1 MLNFKKNSFE
11 NIEYI
16 IRKNSKNTVQLGEHF
31 ANLCKY
37 FFDNSKYFKSIFRR
51 TWHWRDWPYCWGRD
65 KGIDLVAQTYSGD
78 YWAIQAKGY
87 EKKYSPNKKDFDTF
101 LSESERKNKD
111 NELFFSTRLMIA
123 SSWKTIETK
132 NFLESKIIPTQTFL
146 RKKFLDAEF
155 NWPNNLDYNKKIIV
169 KKPPPLFK
177 FQKKAISNCI
187 KKFKIHKKGKLIMA
201 CGTGKTYTSL
211 RLNEDIKFKN
221 TLYIVPSIS
230 LIDQTL
236 DNWLSYS
243 KKNFMPLAV
252 CSAKDVLNRKDGNLI
267 GKSEIIIPPTTDP
280 DKIIN
285 FFKTNKKSKKV
296 VFCTYQSLPKVIL
309 AQKKYNFMFDLTIFD
324 EAHHT
329 AGEDNDF
336 SVGLVDNKI
345 KSRKKLFMTATPL
358 IISGKRV
365 QKFSDQ
371 GFNLY
376 SMDNTDLYG
385 PKDPFFKMPFNKA
398 IDLKILANYKVI
410 GLGLTKNDLGLHLF
424 QKVKASELGTT
435 DIKDLA
441 SKIGLIKATEK
452 YNLKR
457 IITFHSNIDNA
468 ENYINEEIETSLPNV
483 IKLQK
488 TKNKFYLD
496 TINSRQNTGDRKR
509 KLNTLK
515 NIDLDFPK
523 HTGLITNCFCL
534 GEGVDVPE
542 LDCVAF
548 ISEKHSPIEIVQAV
562 GRAIRKPKNKENKK
576 KFGYIFIPLLLDKK
590 EVDPNKINGF
600 KTLIKVIKALRAH
613 DDELS
618 EIIDSLKSYGVKAES
633 TLIRKFSDKIKII
646 IPKEIDTFEFAKS
659 ITTEIIKFSADN
671 FEANFLKLK
680 KYYEANGNTEV
691 PSNYPKDEK
700 FGTWVGTLRV
710 LYKEN
715 YLSNHKIE
723 KLKSLKFRFDTKPV
737 SNKIPWEENFK
748 KLLAFYKLYG
758 NSNVPRLD
766 NKQTKEKYGKK
777 FVKKYALLGFW
788 VRNQRRKYKEG
799 KLSKKQIEKLVTVN
813 FSFDPRIELDQKMT
827 NELLNYYKKYSH
839 FKISRS
845 GAHKKLAT
853 WVTRLRHRYKTSI
866 GKSRRKWGTIL
877 SQEII
882 NKLKKINFPFEIDD
896 AIWEN
901 NLKRI
906 TETWKKNGKSWIFK
920 LKRGK
925 KNPDYALI
933 VQTRGSINKNLK
945 IKKTKHNRIDW
956 QKRKRDLEKIGF
968 PFDQDEYRFLQK
980 LDLIKKFKAK
990 FGHTDITR
998 NEECKNFSSA
1008 LSNYLKNLKYK
1019 PKMLSAD
1026 HKKRLIKAGI
1036 KGL

>member
-16 IRKNSKNTVQLGEHF
+16 IRNNSKNTVQLGEHF

-37 FFDNSKYFKSIFRR
+37 FFDNSKYFKTIFRR
-51 TWHWRDWPYCWGRD
+51 TWHWNDWPYCWGRD
-65 KGIDLVAQTYSGD
+65 KGIDLVAQTHSGD

-87 EKKYSPNKKDFDTF
+87 DKKYSPNKKDFDTF

-132 NFLESKIIPTQTFL
+132 NFLDSKIIPTQTFL

-169 KKPPPLFK
+169 KKPPPLFG
-177 FQKKAISNCI
+177 FQKKAISNCLE
-187 KKFKIHKKGKLIMA
+187 KFKNHKKGKLIMA

-211 RLNEDIKFKN
+211 RLNENKKFQN

-236 DNWLSYS
+236 DSWLSYS
-243 KKNFMPLAV
+243 NKSFIPLVV
-252 CSAKDVLNRKDGNLI
+252 CSAKDVLNKKDGNLI
-267 GKSEIIIPPTTDP
+267 DKSEIIIPPTTDP
-280 DKIIN
+280 DKIIE

-296 VFCTYQSLPKVIL
+296 VFSTYQSLVKVIL
-309 AQKKYNFMFDLTIFD
+309 AQQKSNFIFDLTIFD

-336 SVGLVDNKI
+336 SIGLDDNKV
-345 KSRKKLFMTATPL
+345 KSKKKLFMTATPL
-358 IISGKRV
+358 IISEKRV

-424 QKVKASELGTT
+424 QKVKASNLGTT

-468 ENYINEEIETSLPNV
+468 ENYINEEIVTSLPNV
-483 IKLQK
+483 IKIQK
-488 TKNKFYLD
+488 SKTKFYLD

-562 GRAIRKPKNKENKK
+562 GRAIRKPKQKDNKK
-576 KFGYIFIPLLLDKK
+576 NFGYIFIPLLVDKK
-590 EVDPNKINGF
+590 EIDPNKINGF

-613 DDELS
+613 DEELS
-618 EIIDSLKSYGVKAES
+618 ELIDTLKSYATKGEA
-633 TLIRKFSDKIKII
+633 TLIRKFSDKINII
-646 IPKEIDTFEFAKS
+646 LPKEIDTFEFAKN
-659 ITTEIIKFSADN
+659 ITTEIINFSADN
-671 FEANFLKLK
+671 FEVNFLKLK
-680 KYYEANGNTEV
+680 KYYEEHGNTEV
-691 PSNYPKDEK
+691 KQNYLIDPK
-700 FGTWVGTLRV
+700 FGVWVNSLRV
-710 LYKEN
+710 LYKSN
-715 YLSNHKIE
+715 SLSNYKIE

-748 KLLAFYKLYG
+748 KLLSFYKVYG

-766 NKQTKEKYGKK
+766 NKQIKDKYSKK
-777 FVKKYALLGFW
+777 FVKKYSLLGFW
-788 VRNQRRKYKEG
+788 VRNQRKKYKED
-799 KLSKKQIEKLVTVN
+799 KLSKEQIQKLNSVD
-813 FSFDPRIELDQKMT
+813 FIFDPKNEIDRTMILELFDF
-827 NELLNYYKKYSH
+827 YKNYSH
-839 FKISRS
+839 FKIPRS
-845 GAHKKLAT
+845 GKYRKLAL
-853 WVTRLRHRYKTSI
+853 WVTGLRQRYKIFI
-866 GKSRRKWGTIL
+866 GKKKSRWKSSL
-877 SQEII
+877 SQDIL
-882 NKLKKINFPFEIDD
+882 NKLKKINFTFDSDDEI
-896 AIWEN
+896 WKN
-901 NLKRI
+901 NLIRI
-906 TETWKKNGKSWIFK
+906 ENLWKKNGKSWIFK
-920 LKRGK
+920 LKRGER
-925 KNPDYALI
+925 NPDYELI
-933 VQTRGSINKNLK
+933 VSTRLNINKN
-945 IKKTKHNRIDW
+945 INNNKTKNNRIDW
-956 QKRKRDLEKIGF
+956 QQRKKDLEKIGF

-990 FGHTDITR
+990 FGHTNIKN
-998 NEECKNFSSA
+998 NEECKNFSSV
-1008 LSNYLKNLKYK
+1008 LVNYLQNIKYTHQ
-1019 PKMLSAD
+1019 MLSSD
-1026 HKKRLIKAGI
+1026 HRKRLIKAGI
-1036 KGL
+1036 KI